1 MMSIKRYALAIAL
14 FVTAGFLVGFHA
26 PLAQAMRVVP
36 TAKNTPQAS
45 SPTTPIWSTQL
56 DFDNNGTPWSE
67 SFFAGLVADG
77 LTTAE
82 LNMPWGTIEPS
93 AGTFSFTEWDTELAN
108 AAAAGIQ
115 LIPIFWQAGWGGSP
129 APWITDFE
137 EGSGGATGSAP
148 DWWNSTEQSE
158 YFTYVEDTIQ
168 NSVSQAGG
176 YGGAVLN
183 YGYLDAMWDLNG
195 AGGGYTADDISEF
208 QNTYLPDT
216 FGTIAT
222 FNSDEGTSYSS
233 FSQVPAAAP
242 GAALFGVFQ
251 AFRAWSVAQT
261 YGALTAGV
269 RTITA
274 STPLYYYFGGGFGNA
289 TNYANNPDTFFK
301 LAKQYNV
308 TVIDDDASSQGL
320 TLTFGSLARA
330 YGVKVA
336 QEWTAPPSNSQLAA
350 EAVQWISSYAMGL
363 PEGGGED
370 FFIHDGTEKDTVGFP
385 IYTADLPS
393 LKALSGTYPQQPV
406 AVYIDFSQ
414 GYGNTSGGS
423 LNNVEGQL
431 ANLWLNYQ
439 SGFTVV
445 TSQEVNNGAVSLSS
459 FKAVLPLNGTDAN
472 LTAYKGAGGT
482 LLTSPAQLTQYSP
495 AYATIDAPDVGNLQ
509 IVPAVATSGT
519 SAALTL
525 GNITSGTTYDAPVS
539 VSPAGLNMAAG
550 SYHLVNAA
558 TGAAVPQTVQSSGL
572 ICATADINAATLA
585 QWNVVAGAVPSGT
598 ASSACPVT
606 ETGATSVSATA
617 GQAGQGLTFLQVGT
631 TNSGSDGNLTQIT
644 QGGETAYET
653 WTSAQSGAGD
663 ANVYL
668 QINPLS
674 AVEAASAVTMQ
685 VTYWATAGQGFTVQY
700 DTASNAYQNGPAVT
714 SPGTGTWAT
723 ATVQLT
729 GAQFAEAQNDS
740 ADLRLNVSNASVPLI
755 VQSITMSV
763 TGSSSGPA
771 LTASPASLSFGN
783 QTVGSASAA
792 QSVTITNTGT
802 ATATLSSV
810 AAAAPF
816 AETNTCGSSLAAN
829 ASCTASVTF
838 TPTATGAATG
848 SLTVASNAAG
858 SPLTVALSGTGATSS
873 TNLALN
879 QPITASSSAS
889 GYPATNAN
897 DGNTSTYWES
907 TDGAAYPQTIT
918 VNLGSVKSI
927 GSITLDLPPSSS
939 WSTRTETLSV
949 LGSANGSTFTQIVAS
964 AGYTFNPS
972 TGNTVTISLPS
983 GTSTQYVELSFTA
996 NTGWSAAQLSEF
1008 EVFSGSATSGEG
1020 PYGGTPAAVPGTV
1033 EAANYDTGGQ
1043 GVAYNVTSVNG
1054 TADSYRSDGVD
1065 LESCTDTGCGYD
1077 LGWTASGQWFKY
1089 TVNAAAAGTYT
1100 VGFRMASPSGVTD
1113 ALHIDNAAGTNLS
1126 GSVNAPDTGGWQ
1138 DWATVTASVTLPAG
1152 QQTLTVDQDNGGWNI
1167 YYLSFAAAGGGSGS
1181 ALTASPTSLSFGS
1194 QTAGS
1199 VSGAQTVTVS
1209 NPNSSAVPVSQLAVT
1224 GPFGQ
1229 TSTCGAS
1236 IPADGSCTV
1245 SVTFDPAAA
1254 GAATG
1259 SLTVASSAPGSPLT
1273 VALSGTG
1280 TASSTTNLALGE
1292 PVTASSDYQ
1301 SYVPANVTDGNTS
1314 TYWESS
1320 DGAAYP
1326 QTITVNLGSAQTL
1339 GSVTLDLPPAT
1350 DWSTRTETLSV
1361 LGSANGSTF
1370 TQIVASA
1377 GYTFNPAT
1385 GNTVTISLPSG
1396 TSAQYVQLSFTANTG
1411 WPAAQLSEFQIY
1423 S

>member
-1 MMSIKRYALAIAL
+1 MKARAVVLLRRGFRALRAHATGRLAAPVAL
-14 FVTAGFLVGFHA
+14 TVVTACVAAVGVHV
-26 PLAQAMRVVP
+26 QA
-36 TAKNTPQAS
+36 AEAAS

-56 DFDNNGTPWSE
+56 DFDNNGTAWSE
-67 SFFAGLVADG
+67 SFFAGLAADG

-82 LNMPWGTIEPS
+82 LNMPWGTIEPE
-93 AGTFSFTEWDTELAN
+93 AGTFTFTEFDTELAN

-137 EGSGGATGSAP
+137 ESSSGAAGAQPA
-148 DWWNSTEQSE
+148 WWDPTEQSE

-168 NSVSQAGG
+168 NAVDQPGG

-183 YGYLDAMWDLNG
+183 YGYLDAMWDLSG
-195 AGGGYTADDISEF
+195 SGGGYAADDISEF

-216 FGTIAT
+216 YGTIAT

-233 FSQVPAAAP
+233 FSQVPAAAS
-242 GAALFGVFQ
+242 GQALFGVFQ

-261 YGALTAGV
+261 YGALTADV
-269 RTITA
+269 RSIT

-308 TVIDDDASSQGL
+308 TIIDDDASSQGL

-385 IYTADLPS
+385 IYTADLPE

-423 LNNVEGQL
+423 LNNVEGEL
-431 ANLWLNYQ
+431 GNLWLNYQ

-472 LTAYKGAGGT
+472 LTAYQKAGGT
-482 LLTSPAQLTQYSP
+482 LLTSPAQLTQYSS
-495 AYATIDAPDVGNLQ
+495 AYATIDSPDVGNLQ
-509 IVPAVATSGT
+509 IVPAVASSGT

-539 VSPAGLNMAAG
+539 VSPAGLGLKSG
-550 SYHLVNAA
+550 SYYLVNAA

-585 QWNVVAGAVPSGT
+585 QWNVVAGAPPSGT
-598 ASSACPVT
+598 ASSTCPVT
-606 ETGATSVSATA
+606 ETGATTVSATA

-685 VTYWATAGQGFTVQY
+685 VTYWATASQGFTVQY
-700 DTASNAYQNGPAVT
+700 DTPSNAYQNGPTVT

-729 GAQFAEAQNDS
+729 GAQFQEAQNDS
-740 ADLRLNVSNASVPLI
+740 ADLRLNVTNASVPLI

-763 TGSSSGPA
+763 TNSSSPLLA
-771 LTASPASLSFGN
+771 ASPTSLSFGN
-783 QTVGSASAA
+783 QGTGTTSAA
-792 QSVTITNTGT
+792 QTVTITNSGN
-802 ATATLSSV
+802 ATATVSGVSASSGFSETNNCSSV
-810 AAAAPF
+810 AANATCTVQVSFAPT
-816 AETNTCGSSLAAN
+816 ASGSQSGTLTVTSN
-829 ASCTASVTF
+829 ASDS
-838 TPTATGAATG
+838 PT
-848 SLTVASNAAG
+848 TVS
-858 SPLTVALSGTGATSS
+858 LSGTGTSS
-873 TNLALN
+873 TTNLALN

-889 GYPATNAN
+889 GYPASNAN
-897 DGNTSTYWES
+897 DGNSSSYWES
-907 TDGAAYPQTIT
+907 LDGAAYPQTLT
-918 VNLGSVKSI
+918 VNLGSVQSI
-927 GSITLDLPPSSS
+927 GSITLDLPPATD

-949 LGSANGSTFTQIVAS
+949 LGSTNGSSFSQIVGS

-983 GTSTQYVELSFTA
+983 GTSTQYVQLSFTA
-996 NTGWSAAQLSEF
+996 NTGWSAAQISEF
-1008 EVFSGSATSGEG
+1008 EIF
-1020 PYGGTPAAVPGTV
+1020 P
-1033 EAANYDTGGQ
+1033 
-1043 GVAYNVTSVNG
+1043 
-1054 TADSYRSDGVD
+1054 
-1065 LESCTDTGCGYD
+1065 
-1077 LGWTASGQWFKY
+1077 
-1089 TVNAAAAGTYT
+1089 
-1100 VGFRMASPSGVTD
+1100 
-1113 ALHIDNAAGTNLS
+1113 
-1126 GSVNAPDTGGWQ
+1126 
-1138 DWATVTASVTLPAG
+1138 
-1152 QQTLTVDQDNGGWNI
+1152 
-1167 YYLSFAAAGGGSGS
+1167 GGGS
-1181 ALTASPTSLSFGS
+1181 
-1194 QTAGS
+1194 
-1199 VSGAQTVTVS
+1199 SG
-1209 NPNSSAVPVSQLAVT
+1209 P
-1224 GPFGQ
+1224 
-1229 TSTCGAS
+1229 
-1236 IPADGSCTV
+1236 
-1245 SVTFDPAAA
+1245 
-1254 GAATG
+1254 
-1259 SLTVASSAPGSPLT
+1259 
-1273 VALSGTG
+1273 
-1280 TASSTTNLALGE
+1280 
-1292 PVTASSDYQ
+1292 
-1301 SYVPANVTDGNTS
+1301 
-1314 TYWESS
+1314 
-1320 DGAAYP
+1320 
-1326 QTITVNLGSAQTL
+1326 
-1339 GSVTLDLPPAT
+1339 
-1350 DWSTRTETLSV
+1350 
-1361 LGSANGSTF
+1361 
-1370 TQIVASA
+1370 
-1377 GYTFNPAT
+1377 
-1385 GNTVTISLPSG
+1385 
-1396 TSAQYVQLSFTANTG
+1396 
-1411 WPAAQLSEFQIY
+1411 
-1423 S
+1423 